1 MLGVI
6 LVCGIKAM
14 GRPGVDDIQVAFGHG
29 ISGIIVNMVAF
40 SVADIGDFNEIKGMQ
55 IKVRK
60 VGVLIFADK

>member
-1 MLGVI
+1 
-6 LVCGIKAM
+6 M

-40 SVADIGDFNEIKGMQ
+40 SVADIGDFNEIMGMQ

-60 VGVLIFADK
+60 VGVIIFADK